1 MKQVNERRILCYLRK
16 SDEKVNTFARPDP
29 VINMT
34 ILPWKFYYTDDSVND
49 NSTKYERIN
58 KHKEA

>member
-1 MKQVNERRILCYLRK
+1 MKQVNERRILCYLRR
-16 SDEKVNTFARPDP
+16 SDVNVNTFARPDP

-34 ILPWKFYYTDDSVND
+34 ITMKFYYTDDSVND

-58 KHKEA
+58 KHEEA

>member
-34 ILPWKFYYTDDSVND
+34 ILPWKFYYTDDSVTIIQQNM
-49 NSTKYERIN
+49 NYKQ
-58 KHKEA
+58 A